1 MKQTVFLA
9 KTLCALLVLGVV
21 IPAWAHVGVG
31 PHTHALGFTAGFSH
45 PWLGLDHLFAMVAVG
60 LLAVRAHE
68 QTPGYRALWLLPAG
82 FVSGMVIGGLA
93 AFATLPVPGV
103 ELAIASSVIL
113 LGCALAFM
121 PRVPA
126 VPAALLVAVA
136 GFFHGHAHITEMT
149 GTVMSYAA
157 GMILATALLHAIGV
171 GAGMSLAR
179 LRAEPVIRISG
190 LAMAAGF
197 ALVLL

>member
-1 MKQTVFLA
+1 MRHIAFPIQFTGVFIALA
-9 KTLCALLVLGVV
+9 V
-21 IPAWAHVGVG
+21 ITPAWAHIGVA

-45 PWLGLDHLFAMVAVG
+45 PWLGLDHLLAMVAVG

-68 QTPGYRALWLLPAG
+68 QTPGNRALWLLPAG
-82 FVSGMVIGGLA
+82 FVCGMMIGGLA

-136 GFFHGHAHITEMT
+136 GFFHGHAHITEMS
-149 GTVMSYAA
+149 GTIMSYAT

-171 GAGMSLAR
+171 GAGVALAR
-179 LRAEPVIRISG
+179 RRAAPIIRFSG

-197 ALVLL
+197 ALILI